1 MFFYSLHAKT
11 IKFFGVVAISLAL
24 LITLI
29 VLVPTYD
36 PDVPTSSTG
45 DVNFEKIKT
54 NDDRVNFL
62 SQFGWTVNAEPV
74 ETVETKIPTNFDN
87 VFTTYNELQK
97 RQNLDLSNYKG
108 KNIVRYTY
116 EITNYPDYNGKVYA
130 NLIIYKNRVIGGD
143 VCSADVNG
151 FIHGFQKV
159 G

>member
-11 IKFFGVVAISLAL
+11 IKFFGVIAISLAL

-29 VLVPTYD
+29 VLVPTYS
-36 PDVPTSSTG
+36 PDVPTSSSG
-45 DVNFEKIKT
+45 DVNYEKIKT

-62 SQFGWTVNAEPV
+62 SQFGWTVKPEAV

-87 VFTTYNELQK
+87 VFTTYNEIQK

-151 FIHGFQKV
+151 FIHGFKKV

>member
-11 IKFFGVVAISLAL
+11 IKFFGVIAISLAL

-29 VLVPTYD
+29 VLVPTYN
-36 PDVPTSSTG
+36 PDVPTSSSG
-45 DVNFEKIKT
+45 DVNYEKIKT

-62 SQFGWTVNAEPV
+62 SQFGWTVNPEAV

-87 VFTTYNELQK
+87 VFTTYNEIQK
-97 RQNLDLSNYKG
+97 RQNLDLENYKG

-143 VCSADVNG
+143 ICSADVNG

>member
-29 VLVPTYD
+29 VLVPTYN
-36 PDVPTSSTG
+36 PDVPTSSSG
-45 DVNFEKIKT
+45 DVNYEKIKT

-62 SQFGWTVNAEPV
+62 SQFGWTVNPEAV

-87 VFTTYNELQK
+87 VFTTYNEIQK

-143 VCSADVNG
+143 ICSADVNG

>member
-11 IKFFGVVAISLAL
+11 IKFFGVIAISLAL

-36 PDVPTSSTG
+36 PDVPTSSSG
-45 DVNFEKIKT
+45 DVNYEKIKT

-62 SQFGWTVNAEPV
+62 SQFGWSVNPEAV

-87 VFTTYNELQK
+87 VFTTYNEIQK
-97 RQNLDLSNYKG
+97 RQNLDLENYKG

-143 VCSADVNG
+143 ICSADVNG